1 MSDNTM
7 KELVINLV
15 ELVESVY
22 KDKKKFEHE
31 YNAFL
36 EFIVLLENNDSFQ
49 KGLHQIRCS
58 DKKKSNN
65 TIRFK

>member
-22 KDKKKFEHE
+22 KDKKNLSMNIMHF
-31 YNAFL
+31 
-36 EFIVLLENNDSFQ
+36 
-49 KGLHQIRCS
+49 
-58 DKKKSNN
+58 
-65 TIRFK
+65 